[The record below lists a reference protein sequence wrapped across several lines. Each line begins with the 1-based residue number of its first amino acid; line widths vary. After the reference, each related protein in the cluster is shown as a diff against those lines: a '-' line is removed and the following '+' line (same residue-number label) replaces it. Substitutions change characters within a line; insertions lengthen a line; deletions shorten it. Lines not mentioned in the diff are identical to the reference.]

1 MKLVDLK
8 LSPKD
13 KKERSIC
20 SPAKNA
26 DPYGYGTRVS
36 FDKEQVAKVF
46 GDELP
51 KVGDVF
57 TIEATASVVST
68 SKSEGT
74 DYDSTRVELQFKKI
88 GVEKQAK
95 SALAAVS
102 KGIAE
107 AKDA

>member
-8 LSPKD
+8 LSEKD
-13 KKERSIC
+13 KKERTTC
-20 SPAKNA
+20 SPKNA
-26 DPYGYGTRVS
+26 DPYGYGSRVS
-36 FDKEQVAKVF
+36 FDKEQVGKLF

-51 KVGDVF
+51 KVGDTF
-57 TIEATASVVST
+57 AIEAVATVVST

-74 DYDSTRVELQFKKI
+74 DYDSTRVELQFKKL

-95 SALAAVS
+95 SALSALS
-102 KGIAE
+102 KGIDE